1 MRGFGGKDFLISAF
15 HWSIFL
21 GFGALRFDSEIMM
34 QAASFTSV
42 LLADKSSLFF
52 YVYFWAKPVRS
63 MRRVENFVRSSN

>member
-42 LLADKSSLFF
+42 LLPTSQVSSFMCIFGQNL
-52 YVYFWAKPVRS
+52 YVSCAVVTRQ
-63 MRRVENFVRSSN
+63 V